1 MGGYR
6 WVALESLA
14 DGGEHVVHQ
23 DFTSNEVEQAQTK
36 FDTVEAGL
44 VVGLIPNTKLVVL
57 DGCFAQSD
65 LRERRVLEFGP
76 GHCALF

>member
-1 MGGYR
+1 M
-6 WVALESLA
+6 ESLA
-14 DGGEHVVHQ
+14 DGGEQVVHQ

-44 VVGLIPNTKLVVL
+44 VVGLMPNTKLVVL